1 MLSVLRLRVK
11 RLKDDVLVILLM
23 TAMALGLTAVFGV
36 SFNTYRPEVVV
47 VDEDQSRYSAM
58 LIDELK
64 ENKSYKFIETGMK
77 EGVRLVEEGKVLVAV
92 QIREG
97 FQEDLENGREVFAGF
112 IKIKDDT
119 VVLSLQEAVRGIVTK
134 MAGAIRISEVTADY
148 IGSRKSQADKQTL
161 VLSAYKST
169 MEYWKYKNPMRITSV
184 VYSTDKESGY
194 DSMKHTMIGF
204 TLFFS
209 MYTMVFSIGTI
220 LADKQYRT
228 WQRMLISPVSKA
240 AILGGSMVASY
251 LVGAV
256 QMGILILCGRY
267 LLGVDWGNSIFGVLM
282 ISAAFVFTV
291 TSLGLM
297 ISAFVKTQAQLG
309 AMVPVILTSTSMLG
323 GCMWPL
329 DIVNNR
335 ILLFLANLTP
345 QKWALQGIES
355 IAAHGAGF
363 EAAVQ
368 PTVVLLAMGALFFG
382 AGIKVLKT
390 E

>member
-1 MLSVLRLRVK
+1 MLSVLRLRIK

-23 TAMALGLTAVFGV
+23 TAMALGLTSVFGV

-47 VDEDQSRYSAM
+47 VDEDQSPYSAM
-58 LIDELK
+58 LMNELK
-64 ENKSYKFIETGMK
+64 QNKSYKFAEKGMD
-77 EGVRLVEEGKVLVAV
+77 EAVRLVEEGKVLVALQV
-92 QIREG
+92 RKG
-97 FQEDLENGREVFAGF
+97 FNEDLEEGHKISLGF

-119 VVLSLQEAVRGIVTK
+119 IVLSLQEEVRGIVTK
-134 MAGAIRISEVTADY
+134 MAGAIRISELTADY
-148 IGSRKSQADKQTL
+148 VGSSKGLADVQAL
-161 VLSAYKST
+161 ELSAYKST
-169 MEYWKYKNPMRITSV
+169 MDYWKYKNPMKITSV

-228 WQRMLISPVSKA
+228 WQRMMISPVSKG
-240 AILGGSMVASY
+240 AILGGSMAASY

-267 LLGVDWGNSIFGVLM
+267 LLGVDWGSSILGVLM
-282 ISAAFVFTV
+282 ICAAFVFTV

-329 DIVNNR
+329 DIVNNK

-368 PTVVLLAMGALFFG
+368 PTVVLLAMGALFFST
-382 AGIKVLKT
+382 GIKVLKT